1 MRVPGESERGEGPGM
16 DGGDGREMSVIGS
29 LRGEAVNS
37 WGNRGESAGV
47 GAKLGNESWWR
58 PWMS

>member
-1 MRVPGESERGEGPGM
+1 M